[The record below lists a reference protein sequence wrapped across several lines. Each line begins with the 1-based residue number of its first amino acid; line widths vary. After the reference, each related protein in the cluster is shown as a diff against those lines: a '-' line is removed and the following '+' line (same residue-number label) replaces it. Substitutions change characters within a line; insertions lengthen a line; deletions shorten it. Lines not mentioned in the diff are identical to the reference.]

1 MKLFEQ
7 VKKNIQLNKASS
19 HQVSLKELKRD
30 FFDGMIRDLMRN
42 KCYELSEI
50 VMAEKIK
57 EKFDKTVNDE
67 VIGLNIYAA

>member
-1 MKLFEQ
+1 M
-7 VKKNIQLNKASS
+7 
-19 HQVSLKELKRD
+19 KELKRD
-30 FFDGMIRDLMRN
+30 FFDGMIRDLMKN

-67 VIGLNIYAA
+67 IIGPNIYAAQNKFNEYKGQFEILSG